1 MDGGQLL
8 AAGAARDQLSITF
21 RGDEPDAAGTQGIG
35 SPGKIEDAEAEG
47 QDKDHN
53 GHGGSRKGGDAQ
65 FLRQGDAQHGGG
77 AGGDNI
83 QDHGAVQENS
93 RHQELGYVGL
103 AEHGDRNGIDGKN
116 DDKGVDAAVC
126 QQESDDQ
133 GARNRRLH
141 TQKTKQEVG
150 DRFGGTALL
159 HQFAV
164 SGADG
169 EEEQIRTKGAS
180 QRSGVRAGQRSPEG
194 EAAGND
200 NDDGADQGGDK
211 AVQSLEGQIN
221 EDCNTNDHADNTD
234 YLHIFSSLSFTA
246 IWGA

>member
-1 MDGGQLL
+1 MIKVP
-8 AAGAARDQLSITF
+8 AT
-21 RGDEPDAAGTQGIG
+21 
-35 SPGKIEDAEAEG
+35 
-47 QDKDHN
+47 
-53 GHGGSRKGGDAQ
+53 
-65 FLRQGDAQHGGG
+65 
-77 AGGDNI
+77 
-83 QDHGAVQENS
+83 
-93 RHQELGYVGL
+93 
-103 AEHGDRNGIDGKN
+103 
-116 DDKGVDAAVC
+116 
-126 QQESDDQ
+126 
-133 GARNRRLH
+133 RRLH

-150 DRFGGTALL
+150 DRFGSTALL

-180 QRSGVRAGQRSPEG
+180 QRSGIRAGQRSPEG